1 MCKHVYR
8 NYING
13 HEMLSGFSIKK
24 DPRRNQ
30 GVERRYVVIEQ
41 KLSRE
46 ESNKNKEPVERNKV
60 FS

>member
-1 MCKHVYR
+1 
-8 NYING
+8 
-13 HEMLSGFSIKK
+13 MLSGFSIKK